1 MANQIQHIYE
11 ARLQSELEARSPQTP
26 RNHLLAA
33 TLEDLLEERKKSRSQ
48 EQLTNLAKKYN
59 IDVARLENL
68 ARFVNTPN
76 VDPESVVKTVDDDG
90 TERVTMKV
98 CRSLCFPFST
108 LICQHEDHLGG
119 SSGTTY
125 ELEYCVTDVTAKY
138 RCILTVPQ
146 KTTYH
151 RPKVTTSVPEDG

>member
-1 MANQIQHIYE
+1 MDPHFMSNLSRLGPVKVDHHMRTFQPAMANQIQHIYE

-33 TLEDLLEERKKSRSQ
+33 TLEDLLEERKISRTQ
-48 EQLTNLAKKYN
+48 EQVTDLAKRYN

-90 TERVTMKV
+90 TERVTMKTIWV
-98 CRSLCFPFST
+98 DPPVPHT
-108 LICQHEDHLGG
+108 
-119 SSGTTY
+119 SSN
-125 ELEYCVTDVTAKY
+125 
-138 RCILTVPQ
+138 TV
-146 KTTYH
+146 
-151 RPKVTTSVPEDG
+151 